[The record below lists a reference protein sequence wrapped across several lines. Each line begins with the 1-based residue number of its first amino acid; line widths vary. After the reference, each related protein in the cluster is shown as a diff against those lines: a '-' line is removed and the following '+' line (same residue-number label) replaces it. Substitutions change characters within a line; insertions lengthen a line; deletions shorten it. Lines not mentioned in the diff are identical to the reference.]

1 MSTSYFCVICDNIF
15 IFHSFGVLVY
25 LSYKMCGIFAYIGNR
40 EAIELLLVALQRME
54 YRGYDSAGA
63 GIHQGDQIKVVKK
76 IGKVANLANACGGGK
91 NPDYFGSMGLAHT
104 RWATHGKPSDE
115 NSHPHCNADKSIVV
129 VHNGIIENYASLK
142 QDLKSKG
149 YVFTSETDTE
159 LLAHLVEDVRKEL
172 GSEASWAVVVSA
184 ALSLVTGTYG
194 LVFMFKDDPDLLIGA
209 RRGSPLLLGVGNGE
223 FYLASDGSAIVEH
236 TKDVVYLREGELV
249 EMRRGGY
256 RIRNIETLGSNRKS
270 IDEFVSNPLCQLEL
284 SLEQIEKGGYKHFM
298 LKEIIDQ
305 PNSIKNTMRGRLYE
319 VQPNSAGRSLADA
332 QVGSETPL
340 NTSSAINPASISD
353 PTLSPHAAS
362 IQSKWGI
369 RLGGLMQ
376 NVKGTNK
383 SALQSIA
390 DARKIIIVACGTSW
404 HSGLIGEYLIEQF
417 ARLPVEVEYASE
429 FRYRNPL
436 ITSEDCI
443 IAISQSGETAD
454 TLEAIRIAKKFGA
467 LTIGIVN
474 VVGST
479 IARETDA
486 GIYLHAGPE
495 IGVASTK
502 AFTAQVMVLT
512 LLAMRL
518 AVVKHSISE
527 TTFNHIAEQINSLPQ
542 YIAHV
547 IESTAPQVKKIAK
560 YFRHAHNFLFLGRG
574 IHFPVALE
582 AALKLKEI
590 SYIHAEGY
598 PAAEMKHGPIALIDH
613 MMPVVVIA
621 PKSDPIY
628 DKIRG
633 SIEEVKAR
641 NGELIIITEEG
652 NHELDEF
659 AGDEQFVIRVP
670 TVDPALQ
677 PLVAIIPL
685 QLLSYY
691 IADLRGC
698 SIDQPRNLAKSVTVE

>member
-1 MSTSYFCVICDNIF
+1 M
-15 IFHSFGVLVY
+15 
-25 LSYKMCGIFAYIGNR
+25 
-40 EAIELLLVALQRME
+40 ELLLTALQRLE
-54 YRGYDSAGA
+54 YRGYDSAGV
-63 GIHQGDQIKVVKK
+63 GIHQDDRIKIVKK
-76 IGKVANLANACGGGK
+76 IGKVANLKNACGGLK
-91 NPDYFGSMGLAHT
+91 NAELSGTCGLSHT

-115 NSHPHCNADKSIVV
+115 NSHPHFNEDKSIVV
-129 VHNGIIENYASLK
+129 VHNGIIENYSTLK
-142 QDLKSKG
+142 QDLKNKG
-149 YVFTSETDTE
+149 YIFTSETDTE
-159 LLAHLVEDVRKEL
+159 LLAHLVADVRKQL
-172 GSEASWAVVVSA
+172 GGEASWAVVVSS
-184 ALSLVTGTYG
+184 ALTLITGTYG

-209 RRGSPLLLGVGNGE
+209 RKGSPLLLGVSEGQY
-223 FYLASDGSAIVEH
+223 YLASDGSAIVEH
-236 TKDVVYLREGELV
+236 TKDVVYLRDGELA
-249 EMRRGGY
+249 EIRRGGY
-256 RIRNIETLGSNRKS
+256 RLRNIETLGASRTS
-270 IDEFVSNPLCQLEL
+270 IDEYVSNPLCKLEL

-298 LKEIIDQ
+298 LKEIVDQ

-319 VQPNSAGRSLADA
+319 VSAAEGHSLSDA

-340 NTSSAINPASISD
+340 RQSTNLRSNDA
-353 PTLSPHAAS
+353 TLTPGTAQ
-362 IQSKWGI
+362 IQSQWGI

-376 NVKGTNK
+376 PLRATGTT
-383 SALQSIA
+383 ALETLAGS
-390 DARKIIIVACGTSW
+390 RKIIICACGTSW
-404 HSGLIGEYLIEQF
+404 HSALIGEYLIEQF
-417 ARLPVEVEYASE
+417 ARLDVEVEYASE

-436 ITSEDCI
+436 ITTEDCVI
-443 IAISQSGETAD
+443 VISQSGETAD
-454 TLEAIRIAKKFGA
+454 TLEAVRIAKKFGA

-518 AVVKHSISE
+518 AVHRHTISE
-527 TTFNHIAEQINSLPQ
+527 QTFNHISEQMNSLPQ

-547 IESTAPQVKKIAK
+547 IETTAPQVKKMSK
-560 YFRHAHNFLFLGRG
+560 YFRHAQNFLFLGRG

-628 DKIRG
+628 DKIRAN
-633 SIEEVKAR
+633 IEEVKAR

-652 NHELDEF
+652 NHELDSY
-659 AGDEQFVIRVP
+659 AADEQFVIRVP
-670 TVDPALQ
+670 TVDSALQ
-677 PLVAIIPL
+677 PLVAIVPL

>member
-1 MSTSYFCVICDNIF
+1 
-15 IFHSFGVLVY
+15 
-25 LSYKMCGIFAYIGNR
+25 MCGIFAYIGDR
-40 EAIELLLVALQRME
+40 QVLELLLVALQRLE
-54 YRGYDSAGA
+54 YRGYDSAGV
-63 GIHQGDQIKVVKK
+63 GIHQDKEIKLIKK
-76 IGKVANLANACGGGK
+76 IGKVANLVNACGGGK
-91 NPDYFGSMGLAHT
+91 NPEFKGTAGLSHT

-115 NSHPHCNADKSIVV
+115 NSHPHYNEDRSIVV

-142 QDLKSKG
+142 QDLKGKG
-149 YVFTSETDTE
+149 YNFSSETDTE
-159 LLAHLVEDVRKEL
+159 LLAHLVADVRKEL
-172 GSEASWAVVVSA
+172 GPDASWAVVVSS
-184 ALSLVTGTYG
+184 ALALVTGTYG

-209 RRGSPLLLGVGNGE
+209 RKGSPLLLGVSNGE
-223 FYLASDGSAIVEH
+223 YYLASDGSAIVEH
-236 TKDVVYLREGELV
+236 TKDVVYLRDGELV
-249 EMRRGGY
+249 EIRRGGY
-256 RIRNIETLGSNRKS
+256 RIRNIETLGASRSS
-270 IDEFVSNPLCQLEL
+270 IDEFVSNPLCKLEL

-305 PNSIKNTMRGRLYE
+305 PNSIKNTVRGRLYE
-319 VQPNSAGRSLADA
+319 VSSGCAGRSLTDA

-340 NTSSAINPASISD
+340 GAAASAAANGSTNSD
-353 PTLSPHAAS
+353 PTLSPGAAA

-376 NVKGTNK
+376 NVRSTGK
-383 SALQSIA
+383 SALDSIA
-390 DARKIIIVACGTSW
+390 NARKIIIVACGTSW

-417 ARLPVEVEYASE
+417 ARVAVEVEYASE

-454 TLEAIRIAKKFGA
+454 TLEAVRIAKKHGA

-512 LLAMRL
+512 LLALRL

-527 TTFNHIAEQINSLPQ
+527 QTFNHIAEQVNNLPQ

-547 IESTAPQVKKIAK
+547 IETTAPQVKRISK
-560 YFRHAHNFLFLGRG
+560 YFRHAQNFLFLGRG

-628 DKIRG
+628 DKIRAN
-633 SIEEVKAR
+633 IEEVKAR

-652 NHELDEF
+652 NHELDSF
-659 AGDEQFVIRVP
+659 AADEQFVIRVP

-677 PLVAIIPL
+677 PLVAIVPL

>member
-1 MSTSYFCVICDNIF
+1 
-15 IFHSFGVLVY
+15 
-25 LSYKMCGIFAYIGNR
+25 MCGIFAYIGNR
-40 EAIELLLVALQRME
+40 QVVELLITALQRLE
-54 YRGYDSAGA
+54 YRGYDSAGV
-63 GIHQGDQIKVVKK
+63 GIHQGERIKIVKK
-76 IGKVANLANACGGGK
+76 IGKVANLAGACGSSS
-91 NPDYFGSMGLAHT
+91 NPEMQGTCGLSHT

-115 NSHPHCNADKSIVV
+115 NSHPHFNMDRSVVV
-129 VHNGIIENYASLK
+129 VHNGIIENYATLK
-142 QDLKSKG
+142 QDLKNKG

-159 LLAHLVEDVRKEL
+159 LLAHLVADVRKEL
-172 GSEASWAVVVSA
+172 GPEASWAVVVSS
-184 ALSLVTGTYG
+184 ALALVTGTYG

-209 RRGSPLLLGVGNGE
+209 RKGSPLLLGVSDGE
-223 FYLASDGSAIVEH
+223 YYLASDGSAIVEH
-236 TKDVVYLREGELV
+236 TKDVVYLRDGELV
-249 EMRRGGY
+249 EIRRGGY
-256 RIRNIETLGSNRKS
+256 RIRNVETLGSTRTS
-270 IDEFVSNPLCQLEL
+270 VDEFVTNPLCKLEL
-284 SLEQIEKGGYKHFM
+284 SLEQIEKGGFKHFM
-298 LKEIIDQ
+298 LKEIVDQ
-305 PNSIKNTMRGRLYE
+305 PNSIMNTIRGRLYE
-319 VQPNSAGRSLADA
+319 VNAGSDGYSIADA
-332 QVGSETPL
+332 QVGSETPIRKS
-340 NTSSAINPASISD
+340 TPDHVMESMSR
-353 PTLSPHAAS
+353 
-362 IQSKWGI
+362 QFGI
-369 RLGGLMQ
+369 RLGGLLQ
-376 NVKGTNK
+376 PVRSTGKT
-383 SALQSIA
+383 ALETISS
-390 DARKIIIVACGTSW
+390 ARKIIIVACGTSW

-417 ARLPVEVEYASE
+417 ARTDVEVEYASE

-436 ITSEDCI
+436 ITAEDCV

-454 TLEAIRIAKKFGA
+454 TLEAIRIAQKHGA

-512 LLAMRL
+512 LLALRL
-518 AVVKHSISE
+518 AVQKKTITDS
-527 TTFNHIAEQINSLPQ
+527 TFNHIADQINSLPQ
-542 YIAHV
+542 VISHV
-547 IESTAPQVKKIAK
+547 IETTAPQIKKISK
-560 YFRHAHNFLFLGRG
+560 YFRHAQNFLFLGRG

-628 DKIRG
+628 EKIRAN
-633 SIEEVKAR
+633 IEEVRAR

-652 NHELDEF
+652 NHELDSY
-659 AGDEQFVIRVP
+659 AGDEQFVVRVP
-670 TVDPALQ
+670 TVDSALQ

-691 IADLRGC
+691 VADLRGC

>member
-1 MSTSYFCVICDNIF
+1 
-15 IFHSFGVLVY
+15 
-25 LSYKMCGIFAYIGNR
+25 MCGIFAYIGDR
-40 EAIELLLVALQRME
+40 QVLELLLVALQRLE
-54 YRGYDSAGA
+54 YRGYDSAGV
-63 GIHQGDQIKVVKK
+63 GIHQDEKIKIMKK
-76 IGKVANLANACGGGK
+76 IGKVANLANACGGKG
-91 NPDYFGSMGLAHT
+91 NPEFAGTLGLSHT

-115 NSHPHCNADKSIVV
+115 NSHPHFTEDKAIVV
-129 VHNGIIENYASLK
+129 VHNGIIENYSSLK
-142 QDLKSKG
+142 EDLLAKG
-149 YVFTSETDTE
+149 YRFSSETDTE
-159 LLAHLVEDVRKEL
+159 LLAHLVADVRKEL
-172 GSEASWAVVVSA
+172 GSEASWSVVVCS

-194 LVFMFKDDPDLLIGA
+194 VAFVFEDDPDLLIGA
-209 RRGSPLLLGVGNGE
+209 RKGSPLLLGVGNGE
-223 FYLASDGSAIVEH
+223 YFLASDGSAIVEH
-236 TKDVVYLREGELV
+236 TKDVVYLRDGELV
-249 EMRRGGY
+249 EIRRGGY
-256 RIRNIETLGSNRKS
+256 RLRNIETLGVHRQS
-270 IDEFVSNPLCQLEL
+270 IDETVSNPLCKLEL
-284 SLEQIEKGGYKHFM
+284 SLEQIEKGGFKHFM
-298 LKEIIDQ
+298 LKEIVDQ
-305 PNSIKNTMRGRLYE
+305 PNSLKNTIRGRLYE
-319 VQPNSAGRSLADA
+319 VNSGMAGHSVGDA
-332 QVGSETPL
+332 QVDGETPL
-340 NTSSAINPASISD
+340 NNASARAAAAAPALFEFD
-353 PTLSPHAAS
+353 PTLTPGAAA
-362 IQSKWGI
+362 IQSRWGI

-376 NVKGTNK
+376 KVKTGNGVSKT
-383 SALQSIA
+383 ALEAMAAAKRIL
-390 DARKIIIVACGTSW
+390 IVACGTSW

-417 ARLPVEVEYASE
+417 ARTNVEVEYASE

-436 ITSEDCI
+436 ITADDCI
-443 IAISQSGETAD
+443 VAISQSGETAD
-454 TLEAIRIAKKFGA
+454 TLEAIRIAKKHGA

-518 AVVKHSISE
+518 AVQKKAISE
-527 TTFNHIAEQINSLPQ
+527 AVFNHIAEEMNELPQ
-542 YIAHV
+542 TIAHV
-547 IESTAPQVKKIAK
+547 IEQTAPQVKKVAK

-628 DKIRG
+628 DKIRAN
-633 SIEEVKAR
+633 IEEVKAR

-652 NHELDEF
+652 NHELDRY

-670 TVDPALQ
+670 TVDSALQ
-677 PLVAIIPL
+677 PLVAIVPL

>member
-1 MSTSYFCVICDNIF
+1 
-15 IFHSFGVLVY
+15 
-25 LSYKMCGIFAYIGNR
+25 MCGIFAYIGNR
-40 EAIELLLVALQRME
+40 QVLELLLTALQRLE
-54 YRGYDSAGA
+54 YRGYDSAGV
-63 GIHQGDQIKVVKK
+63 GIHQGDHIKIVKK
-76 IGKVANLANACGGGK
+76 IGKVANLSTACGGPRNAEHAGTC
-91 NPDYFGSMGLAHT
+91 GLSHT

-115 NSHPHCNADKSIVV
+115 NSHPHFNEDKSIVV

-142 QDLKSKG
+142 QDLKNKG
-149 YVFTSETDTE
+149 YIFTSETDTE
-159 LLAHLVEDVRKEL
+159 LLAHLVADVRKEL
-172 GSEASWAVVVSA
+172 GPEASWAVVVSS
-184 ALSLVTGTYG
+184 ALTLVTGTYG

-209 RRGSPLLLGVGNGE
+209 RKGSPLLLGVADGE
-223 FYLASDGSAIVEH
+223 YYLASDGSAIVEH
-236 TKDVVYLREGELV
+236 TKDVVYLRDGELA
-249 EMRRGGY
+249 EIRRGGY
-256 RIRNIETLGSNRKS
+256 RLRNIETLGSNRMS
-270 IDEFVSNPLCQLEL
+270 IDEYVTNPLCKLEL

-298 LKEIIDQ
+298 LKEIVDQ
-305 PNSIKNTMRGRLYE
+305 PNSIRNTIRGRLYE
-319 VQPNSAGRSLADA
+319 VSATAAGHSLEDA

-340 NTSSAINPASISD
+340 RSASKIHE
-353 PTLSPHAAS
+353 TLSAMET
-362 IQSKWGI
+362 QWGI
-369 RLGGLMQ
+369 RLGGLM
-376 NVKGTNK
+376 GTVRSTGK
-383 SALQSIA
+383 SALETIA
-390 DARKIIIVACGTSW
+390 AARKIIIVACGTSW

-417 ARLPVEVEYASE
+417 ARVDVEVEYASE

-436 ITSEDCI
+436 ISADDCV

-454 TLEAIRIAKKFGA
+454 TLEAIRIAKKHGA

-512 LLAMRL
+512 LLALRL
-518 AVVKHSISE
+518 AVHKKTIAVD
-527 TTFNHIAEQINSLPQ
+527 TFNHIAEQINALPQ

-547 IESTAPQVKKIAK
+547 IETTAPQVKKISK
-560 YFRHAHNFLFLGRG
+560 YFRHAQNFLFLGRG

-628 DKIRG
+628 DKIRAN
-633 SIEEVKAR
+633 IEEVKAR

-652 NHELDEF
+652 NHELDAF

-670 TVDPALQ
+670 TVDSALQ
-677 PLVAIIPL
+677 PLVAIVPL

-691 IADLRGC
+691 VADLRGC

>member
-1 MSTSYFCVICDNIF
+1 
-15 IFHSFGVLVY
+15 
-25 LSYKMCGIFAYIGNR
+25 MCGIFAYIGNR
-40 EAIELLLVALQRME
+40 QVLELLLKALQRLE
-54 YRGYDSAGA
+54 YRGYDSAGV
-63 GIHQGDQIKVVKK
+63 GIHQGEAIKIQKK
-76 IGKVANLANACGGGK
+76 IGKVANLATACGGHT
-91 NPDYFGSMGLAHT
+91 NPEFKGTMGLSHT

-115 NSHPHCNADKSIVV
+115 NSHPHFSEDRSIVV

-142 QDLKSKG
+142 QDLKNKG
-149 YVFTSETDTE
+149 YYFTSETDTE
-159 LLAHLVEDVRKEL
+159 LLAHLVADVRKQL
-172 GSEASWAVVVSA
+172 GPEASWAVVVSS
-184 ALSLVTGTYG
+184 ALALVTGTYG
-194 LVFMFKDDPDLLIGA
+194 LVFMFQDDPDLLIGA
-209 RRGSPLLLGVGNGE
+209 RKGSPLLLGVSDGQY
-223 FYLASDGSAIVEH
+223 YLASDGSAIVEH
-236 TKDVVYLREGELV
+236 TKDVVYLRDGELA
-249 EMRRGGY
+249 EIRRGGY
-256 RIRNIETLGSNRKS
+256 RLRNIEILGASRMS
-270 IDEFVSNPLCQLEL
+270 IDEFVSNPLCKLEL

-305 PNSIKNTMRGRLYE
+305 PNSIKNTIRGRLYE
-319 VQPNSAGRSLADA
+319 VNPSTAGHALTDE

-340 NTSSAINPASISD
+340 NTKSCVANNVD
-353 PTLSPHAAS
+353 PTLTPQSAA
-362 IQSKWGI
+362 IQSRFGI

-376 NVKGTNK
+376 VIK
-383 SALQSIA
+383 STGKTALESISS
-390 DARKIIIVACGTSW
+390 ARKIVIVACGTSW

-417 ARLPVEVEYASE
+417 ARVDVEVEYASE

-436 ITSEDCI
+436 ITADDCI

-454 TLEAIRIAKKFGA
+454 TLEAIRIAKKVGA

-512 LLAMRL
+512 LLAMRM
-518 AVVKHSISE
+518 AVQKKTISE
-527 TTFNHIAEQINSLPQ
+527 QMFNHVSEQMNDLPQ

-547 IESTAPQVKKIAK
+547 IETTAPQVKKISK
-560 YFRHAHNFLFLGRG
+560 YFRHAQNFLFLGRG

-628 DKIRG
+628 DKIRAN
-633 SIEEVKAR
+633 IEEVKAR

-652 NHELDEF
+652 NHELDSF
-659 AGDEQFVIRVP
+659 AADEQFVIRVP
-670 TVDPALQ
+670 TVDTALQ

-691 IADLRGC
+691 VADLRGC

>member
-1 MSTSYFCVICDNIF
+1 
-15 IFHSFGVLVY
+15 
-25 LSYKMCGIFAYIGNR
+25 
-40 EAIELLLVALQRME
+40 LVA
-54 YRGYDSAGA
+54 
-63 GIHQGDQIKVVKK
+63 
-76 IGKVANLANACGGGK
+76 
-91 NPDYFGSMGLAHT
+91 
-104 RWATHGKPSDE
+104 
-115 NSHPHCNADKSIVV
+115 
-129 VHNGIIENYASLK
+129 
-142 QDLKSKG
+142 
-149 YVFTSETDTE
+149 
-159 LLAHLVEDVRKEL
+159 DVRKEL
-172 GSEASWAVVVSA
+172 GPEASWAVVVSS
-184 ALSLVTGTYG
+184 ALTLVTGTYG

-209 RRGSPLLLGVGNGE
+209 RKGSPLLLGVSDGE
-223 FYLASDGSAIVEH
+223 YYLASDGSAIVEH
-236 TKDVVYLREGELV
+236 TKDVVYLRDGELV
-249 EMRRGGY
+249 EIRRGGY
-256 RIRNIETLGSNRKS
+256 RIRNIETLGLNRSS
-270 IDEFVSNPLCQLEL
+270 IDEYVTNPLFKLEL
-284 SLEQIEKGGYKHFM
+284 SLEQIEKGGFKHFM
-298 LKEIIDQ
+298 LKEIVDQ
-305 PNSIKNTMRGRLYE
+305 PNSIKNTIRGRLYE
-319 VQPNSAGRSLADA
+319 ISANETGHSLADA
-332 QVGSETPL
+332 QIGSETPDGVL
-340 NTSSAINPASISD
+340 EST
-353 PTLSPHAAS
+353 AA
-362 IQSKWGI
+362 QFGI

-376 NVKGTNK
+376 PIRTTGKT
-383 SALQSIA
+383 ALETIA
-390 DARKIIIVACGTSW
+390 AARKIIFVACGTSW

-417 ARLPVEVEYASE
+417 ARTDVEVEYASE

-436 ITSEDCI
+436 ITADDCV

-454 TLEAIRIAKKFGA
+454 TLEAIRIAKKHGA
-467 LTIGIVN
+467 LTIGVVN

-518 AVVKHSISE
+518 AVQKKTISDS
-527 TTFNHIAEQINSLPQ
+527 TFNHIAEQINALPQ
-542 YIAHV
+542 YISHV
-547 IESTAPQVKKIAK
+547 IETTAPQIKKISK
-560 YFRHAHNFLFLGRG
+560 YFRHAQNFLFLGRG

-628 DKIRG
+628 DKIRAN
-633 SIEEVKAR
+633 IEEVKAR

-652 NHELDEF
+652 NHELDSF

-670 TVDPALQ
+670 TVDSALQ

-691 IADLRGC
+691 VADLRGC

>member
-1 MSTSYFCVICDNIF
+1 
-15 IFHSFGVLVY
+15 
-25 LSYKMCGIFAYIGNR
+25 MCGIFAYIGNR
-40 EAIELLLVALQRME
+40 QVLELLLKALQRLE
-54 YRGYDSAGA
+54 YRGYDSAGV
-63 GIHQGDQIKVVKK
+63 GIHQESHIKIQKK
-76 IGKVANLANACGGGK
+76 IGKVANLATACGGYS
-91 NPDYFGSMGLAHT
+91 NPEYKGTAGLSHT
-104 RWATHGKPSDE
+104 RWATHGRPSDE
-115 NSHPHCNADKSIVV
+115 NSHPHFSADRSIVV

-142 QDLKSKG
+142 QDLKNKG

-159 LLAHLVEDVRKEL
+159 LLAHLVADVRKEL
-172 GSEASWAVVVSA
+172 GPGASWAVVVSS
-184 ALSLVTGTYG
+184 ALALVTGTYG
-194 LVFMFKDDPDLLIGA
+194 LVFMFKDDSDLLIGA
-209 RRGSPLLLGVGNGE
+209 RKGSPLLLGVADGE
-223 FYLASDGSAIVEH
+223 YYLASDGSAIVEH
-236 TKDVVYLREGELV
+236 TKDVVYLRDGELV
-249 EMRRGGY
+249 EIRRGGY
-256 RIRNIETLGSNRKS
+256 RIRNIETLGANQMS
-270 IDEFVSNPLCQLEL
+270 IDEYVSNPLCKLEL

-305 PNSIKNTMRGRLYE
+305 PNSIKNTIRGRLYE
-319 VQPNSAGRSLADA
+319 VSASVCGHDLCDA

-340 NTSSAINPASISD
+340 FKQVSPQIAALD
-353 PTLSPHAAS
+353 PTLTPNAAA
-362 IQSKWGI
+362 IQSRYGI

-376 NVKGTNK
+376 TVRVSGKT
-383 SALQSIA
+383 ALETIA
-390 DARKIIIVACGTSW
+390 GARKIIIVACGTSW

-417 ARLPVEVEYASE
+417 ARVNVEVEYASE

-436 ITSEDCI
+436 ISSEDVI

-467 LTIGIVN
+467 TTIGIVN

-512 LLAMRL
+512 LLALRI
-518 AVVKHSISE
+518 AVQRKTISE
-527 TTFNHIAEQINSLPQ
+527 EIFNHIAEQMNELPL

-547 IESTAPQVKKIAK
+547 IESTAPQVKKISK
-560 YFRHAHNFLFLGRG
+560 YFRHAQNFLFLGRG

-628 DKIRG
+628 DKIRAN
-633 SIEEVKAR
+633 IEEVKAR
-641 NGELIIITEEG
+641 NGELIIITEED
-652 NHELDEF
+652 NHELDSF
-659 AGDEQFVIRVP
+659 AADEQFVIRVP
-670 TVDPALQ
+670 TVDSALQ
-677 PLVAIIPL
+677 PLVTIVPL

-691 IADLRGC
+691 VADLRGC

>member
-1 MSTSYFCVICDNIF
+1 M
-15 IFHSFGVLVY
+15 L
-25 LSYKMCGIFAYIGNR
+25 
-40 EAIELLLVALQRME
+40 ELLLVALQRLE
-54 YRGYDSAGA
+54 YRGYDSAGV
-63 GIHQGDQIKVVKK
+63 GIHKGEHVKIVKK
-76 IGKVANLANACGGGK
+76 IGKVANLVNACGGPK
-91 NPDYFGSMGLAHT
+91 NTELHGTAGLSHT

-115 NSHPHCNADKSIVV
+115 NSHPHYSTDRSIVV
-129 VHNGIIENYASLK
+129 VHNGIIENYATLK
-142 QDLKSKG
+142 QDLKNKG
-149 YVFTSETDTE
+149 YVFASETDTE
-159 LLAHLVEDVRKEL
+159 LLAHLVADVRKEL
-172 GSEASWAVVVSA
+172 GPEASWAVVVSS
-184 ALSLVTGTYG
+184 ALALVTGTYG

-209 RRGSPLLLGVGNGE
+209 RKGSPLLLGVSDGE
-223 FYLASDGSAIVEH
+223 YYLASDGSAIVEH
-236 TKDVVYLREGELV
+236 TKDVVYLRDGELV
-249 EMRRGGY
+249 EIRRGGY
-256 RIRNIETLGSNRKS
+256 RLRNIDTLGANRMS
-270 IDEFVSNPLCQLEL
+270 IDEYVSNPLCKLEL

-298 LKEIIDQ
+298 LKEIVDQ
-305 PNSIKNTMRGRLYE
+305 PNSLKNTIRGRLYE
-319 VQPNSAGRSLADA
+319 VSPNAGHSLADA
-332 QVGSETPL
+332 QVGSETPHRQ
-340 NTSSAINPASISD
+340 APATVTGPAD
-353 PTLSPHAAS
+353 PSLTPGTAQ
-362 IQSKWGI
+362 IQSQFGI

-376 NVKGTNK
+376 QVQGTNK
-383 SALQSIA
+383 TALECMGA
-390 DARKIIIVACGTSW
+390 ARKIIIVACGTSW

-417 ARLPVEVEYASE
+417 CRVDVEVEYASE

-436 ITSEDCI
+436 IKPDDCI
-443 IAISQSGETAD
+443 VAISQSGETAD
-454 TLEAIRIAKKFGA
+454 TLEAIRIAKKHGA
-467 LTIGIVN
+467 MTIGIVN

-512 LLAMRL
+512 LLALRL
-518 AVVKHSISE
+518 AVQKHSISE
-527 TTFNHIAEQINSLPQ
+527 TTFNHIAEQVNSLPQ

-547 IESTAPQVKKIAK
+547 IESTAPQVKKISK
-560 YFRHAHNFLFLGRG
+560 YFRHAQNFLFLGRG

-628 DKIRG
+628 DKIRAN
-633 SIEEVKAR
+633 IEEVKAR

-652 NHELDEF
+652 NHDLDSY
-659 AGDEQFVIRVP
+659 AADEQFVIRVP

-677 PLVAIIPL
+677 PLVAIVPL

>member
-1 MSTSYFCVICDNIF
+1 
-15 IFHSFGVLVY
+15 
-25 LSYKMCGIFAYIGNR
+25 MCGIFAYIGNR
-40 EAIELLLVALQRME
+40 QVLELLLIALERLE
-54 YRGYDSAGA
+54 YRGYDSAGV
-63 GIHQGDQIKVVKK
+63 GIHQDNHIKLVKK
-76 IGKVANLANACGGGK
+76 IGKVANLTNACGGLK
-91 NPDYFGSMGLAHT
+91 NAELSGTCGLAHT

-115 NSHPHCNADKSIVV
+115 NSHPHFNEDRSIVV
-129 VHNGIIENYASLK
+129 VHNGIIENYSTLK

-149 YVFTSETDTE
+149 YIFTSETDTE
-159 LLAHLVEDVRKEL
+159 LLAHLVEDVRKQL
-172 GSEASWAVVVSA
+172 GPEASWAVVVSS
-184 ALSLVTGTYG
+184 ALTLITGTYG

-209 RRGSPLLLGVGNGE
+209 RKGSPLLLGVANGE
-223 FYLASDGSAIVEH
+223 YYLASDGSAIVEH
-236 TKDVVYLREGELV
+236 TKDVVYLRDGELA
-249 EMRRGGY
+249 EIRRGGY
-256 RIRNIETLGSNRKS
+256 RLRNIETLGASRTS
-270 IDEFVSNPLCQLEL
+270 VDEYVSNPLCKLEL

-298 LKEIIDQ
+298 LKEIVDQ
-305 PNSIKNTMRGRLYE
+305 PNSIKNTTRGRLYE
-319 VQPNSAGRSLADA
+319 VSSTSEGHSLADA
-332 QVGSETPL
+332 QVGCETPL
-340 NTSSAINPASISD
+340 RQSTNLRSQD
-353 PTLSPHAAS
+353 PCLTPGTAQ
-362 IQSKWGI
+362 IQSRWGI

-376 NVKGTNK
+376 VIRTTGKTALETI
-383 SALQSIA
+383 SAS
-390 DARKIIIVACGTSW
+390 RKIIICACGTSW

-417 ARLPVEVEYASE
+417 ARLDVEVEYASE

-436 ITSEDCI
+436 ITPEDCVI
-443 IAISQSGETAD
+443 VISQSGETAD
-454 TLEAIRIAKKFGA
+454 TLEAVRIAKKYGA
-467 LTIGIVN
+467 LTVGIVN

-512 LLAMRL
+512 LLALRL
-518 AVVKHSISE
+518 AVHRHNISE
-527 TTFNHIAEQINSLPQ
+527 QTFNHISEQINSLPQ

-547 IESTAPQVKKIAK
+547 IETTAPQVKKISK
-560 YFRHAHNFLFLGRG
+560 YFRHAQNFLFLGRG

-628 DKIRG
+628 DKIRAN
-633 SIEEVKAR
+633 IEEVKAR

-652 NHELDEF
+652 NHDLDSY
-659 AGDEQFVIRVP
+659 AADEQFVIRVP

-677 PLVAIIPL
+677 PLVAIVPL

>member
-1 MSTSYFCVICDNIF
+1 M
-15 IFHSFGVLVY
+15 
-25 LSYKMCGIFAYIGNR
+25 
-40 EAIELLLVALQRME
+40 
-54 YRGYDSAGA
+54 
-63 GIHQGDQIKVVKK
+63 KK
-76 IGKVANLANACGGGK
+76 IGKVANLVNACGGGR
-91 NPDYFGSMGLAHT
+91 NTELQGTCGLSHT

-115 NSHPHCNADKSIVV
+115 NSHPHFNEDRSIVV

-142 QDLKSKG
+142 QDLMNKG

-159 LLAHLVEDVRKEL
+159 LLAHLVADVRKEL
-172 GSEASWAVVVSA
+172 GPETSWAVVVSS
-184 ALSLVTGTYG
+184 ALALVTGTYG
-194 LVFMFKDDPDLLIGA
+194 LVFMFKDEPDLLIGA
-209 RRGSPLLLGVGNGE
+209 RKGSPLLLGVADGE
-223 FYLASDGSAIVEH
+223 YYLASDGSAIVEH
-236 TKDVVYLREGELV
+236 TKNVVYLRDGELA
-249 EMRRGGY
+249 EIRRGGY
-256 RIRNIETLGSNRKS
+256 RLRNIDTLGTQRQSV
-270 IDEFVSNPLCQLEL
+270 DEYVSNPLCKLEL

-298 LKEIIDQ
+298 LKEIVDQ
-305 PNSIKNTMRGRLYE
+305 PNSIKNTIRGRLYE
-319 VQPNSAGRSLADA
+319 VTNDAGHAITDA

-340 NTSSAINPASISD
+340 NQSTSGQRNLD
-353 PTLSPHAAS
+353 PHLSPITAQ
-362 IQSKWGI
+362 IQSQWGI

-376 NVKGTNK
+376 TVRSNGKT
-383 SALQSIA
+383 ALECIA
-390 DARKIIIVACGTSW
+390 SARKIIIVACGTSW

-417 ARLPVEVEYASE
+417 ARSDVEVEYASE

-436 ITSEDCI
+436 ISADDCV

-454 TLEAIRIAKKFGA
+454 TLEAIRIAKKHGA
-467 LTIGIVN
+467 LTVGIVN

-502 AFTAQVMVLT
+502 AFTGQVMVLT
-512 LLAMRL
+512 LLALRL
-518 AVVKHSISE
+518 AVHKHTISE
-527 TTFNHIAEQINSLPQ
+527 SVFNHISEQINNLPQ

-547 IESTAPQVKKIAK
+547 IETTAPQIKKISK
-560 YFRHAHNFLFLGRG
+560 YFRHAQNFLFLGRG

-628 DKIRG
+628 DKIRAN
-633 SIEEVKAR
+633 IEEVKAR
-641 NGELIIITEEG
+641 NGELIIVTEEG
-652 NHELDEF
+652 NHELDSF

-670 TVDPALQ
+670 TVDSALQ

>member
-1 MSTSYFCVICDNIF
+1 
-15 IFHSFGVLVY
+15 
-25 LSYKMCGIFAYIGNR
+25 MCGIFAYIGNR
-40 EAIELLLVALQRME
+40 QVLELLLVALQRLE
-54 YRGYDSAGA
+54 YRGYDSAGV
-63 GIHQGDQIKVVKK
+63 GIHQDDSIRIVKK
-76 IGKVANLANACGGGK
+76 IGKVANLAQACGGPK
-91 NPDYFGSMGLAHT
+91 NSDLKGTCGLSHT

-115 NSHPHCNADKSIVV
+115 NSHPHFNEEKSIVV
-129 VHNGIIENYASLK
+129 VHNGIIENYATLK

-149 YVFTSETDTE
+149 YHFTSETDTE
-159 LLAHLVEDVRKEL
+159 LLAHLVADVRKEL
-172 GSEASWAVVVSA
+172 GPEASWAVVVSS
-184 ALSLVTGTYG
+184 ALTLVTGTYG

-209 RRGSPLLLGVGNGE
+209 RKGSPLLLGVSDGE
-223 FYLASDGSAIVEH
+223 YYLASDGSAIVEH
-236 TKDVVYLREGELV
+236 TKDVVYLRDGELV
-249 EMRRGGY
+249 EIRRGGY
-256 RIRNIETLGSNRKS
+256 RLRNIETLGANRLS
-270 IDEFVSNPLCQLEL
+270 VDEYITNPLCKLEL

-305 PNSIKNTMRGRLYE
+305 PNSIRNTIRGRLYE
-319 VQPNSAGRSLADA
+319 VNSNAAGHSLSDA

-340 NTSSAINPASISD
+340 RRAASD
-353 PTLSPHAAS
+353 P
-362 IQSKWGI
+362 SKEDLLHQYGI

-376 NVKGTNK
+376 PVRSTGKT
-383 SALQSIA
+383 ALETIA
-390 DARKIIIVACGTSW
+390 AARKIIIVACGTSW

-417 ARLPVEVEYASE
+417 ARTDVEVEYASE

-436 ITSEDCI
+436 ITADDCV

-454 TLEAIRIAKKFGA
+454 TLEAIRIAKKHGA
-467 LTIGIVN
+467 LTIGVVN

-512 LLAMRL
+512 LLALRL
-518 AVVKHSISE
+518 AVQKKTISDS
-527 TTFNHIAEQINSLPQ
+527 TFNLIAGQINSLPQ

-547 IESTAPQVKKIAK
+547 IETTAPQIKKISK
-560 YFRHAHNFLFLGRG
+560 YFRHAQNFLFLGRG

-628 DKIRG
+628 DKIRAN
-633 SIEEVKAR
+633 IEEVKAR

-652 NHELDEF
+652 NHDLDNY

-670 TVDPALQ
+670 TVDSALQ

-691 IADLRGC
+691 VADLRGC

>member
-1 MSTSYFCVICDNIF
+1 
-15 IFHSFGVLVY
+15 
-25 LSYKMCGIFAYIGNR
+25 MCGIFAYIGDR
-40 EAIELLLVALQRME
+40 QVLELLLVALQRLE
-54 YRGYDSAGA
+54 YRGYDSAGVA
-63 GIHQGDQIKVVKK
+63 IHQGEKIKIQKK
-76 IGKVANLANACGGGK
+76 IGKVANLAMACGGNN
-91 NPDYFGSMGLAHT
+91 NPEFAGTAGISHT

-115 NSHPHCNADKSIVV
+115 NSHPHTTEDKSIIV

-142 QDLKSKG
+142 QDLMAKG
-149 YVFTSETDTE
+149 YRFSSETDTE
-159 LLAHLVEDVRKEL
+159 LLAHLVADVRKEL
-172 GSEASWAVVVSA
+172 GAEASWAVVVSS

-194 LVFMFKDDPDLLIGA
+194 LAFMFRDDPDLLIGA
-209 RRGSPLLLGVGNGE
+209 RKGSPLLLGVGNGE
-223 FYLASDGSAIVEH
+223 YYLASDGSAIVEH
-236 TKDVVYLREGELV
+236 TKDVVYLRDGELV
-249 EMRRGGY
+249 EVRRGGY
-256 RIRNIETLGSNRKS
+256 RLRNIETLGSHRLS
-270 IDEFVSNPLCQLEL
+270 IDEFVSNPLCKLEL
-284 SLEQIEKGGYKHFM
+284 SLEQIEKGGFKHFM
-298 LKEIIDQ
+298 LKEIVDQ
-305 PNSIKNTMRGRLYE
+305 PNSIKNTTRGRLYE
-319 VQPNSAGRSLADA
+319 VNPAVCGHA
-332 QVGSETPL
+332 VGDGLVEGETPL
-340 NTSSAINPASISD
+340 NKASSTVPPMLGEVD
-353 PTLSPHAAS
+353 PTLTPGTAA
-362 IQSKWGI
+362 IQSRWGI

-376 NVKGTNK
+376 KIKTASGVSKT
-383 SALQSIA
+383 ALEAMA
-390 DARKIIIVACGTSW
+390 DAKRILIVACGTSW

-417 ARLPVEVEYASE
+417 ARTNVEVEYASE

-436 ITSEDCI
+436 ITSDDCI

-454 TLEAIRIAKKFGA
+454 TLEAIRIAKKHGA

-502 AFTAQVMVLT
+502 AFTGQVMVLT

-518 AVVKHSISE
+518 AVQKKTITE
-527 TTFNHIAEQINSLPQ
+527 TVFNVIAEEINDLPQ
-542 YIAHV
+542 TIAHV
-547 IESTAPQVKKIAK
+547 IETTAPQVKKIAK
-560 YFRHAHNFLFLGRG
+560 YFRHATNFLFLGRG

-628 DKIRG
+628 DKIRAN
-633 SIEEVKAR
+633 IEEVKAR
-641 NGELIIITEEG
+641 NGELLIITEEG
-652 NHELDEF
+652 NHELDSF

-670 TVDPALQ
+670 TVDSALQ
-677 PLVAIIPL
+677 PLVAIVPL

>member
-1 MSTSYFCVICDNIF
+1 
-15 IFHSFGVLVY
+15 
-25 LSYKMCGIFAYIGNR
+25 MCGIFAYIGNR
-40 EAIELLLVALQRME
+40 QVLELLLTALQRLE
-54 YRGYDSAGA
+54 YRGYDSAGV
-63 GIHQGDQIKVVKK
+63 GIHQDDSIRIMKK
-76 IGKVANLANACGGGK
+76 IGKVANLSTACGGPR
-91 NPDYFGSMGLAHT
+91 NPDLGGTCGLSHT

-115 NSHPHCNADKSIVV
+115 NSHPHFNEDKSIVV
-129 VHNGIIENYASLK
+129 VHNGIIENYSTLK
-142 QDLKSKG
+142 QDLRNKG

-159 LLAHLVEDVRKEL
+159 LLAHLVADVRKEL
-172 GSEASWAVVVSA
+172 GPEASWAVVVSS
-184 ALSLVTGTYG
+184 ALNLVTGTYG

-209 RRGSPLLLGVGNGE
+209 RKGSPLLLGVSDGE
-223 FYLASDGSAIVEH
+223 YYLASDGSAIVEH
-236 TKDVVYLREGELV
+236 TKDVVYLRDGELV
-249 EMRRGGY
+249 EIRRGGY
-256 RIRNIETLGSNRKS
+256 RLRNIETLGANRAS
-270 IDEFVSNPLCQLEL
+270 IDEYITNPLCKLEL

-305 PNSIKNTMRGRLYE
+305 PNSIRNTIRGRLYE
-319 VQPNSAGRSLADA
+319 VGAGASGHSLSDA

-340 NTSSAINPASISD
+340 RKSVPDAHID
-353 PTLSPHAAS
+353 ELGR
-362 IQSKWGI
+362 QYGI

-376 NVKGTNK
+376 PVRTNGK
-383 SALQSIA
+383 SALETIA
-390 DARKIIIVACGTSW
+390 SARKIIIVACGTSW

-417 ARLPVEVEYASE
+417 ARTDVEVEYASE

-436 ITSEDCI
+436 ISQDDCV

-454 TLEAIRIAKKFGA
+454 TLEAIRIAKKHGA

-512 LLAMRL
+512 LLALRL
-518 AVVKHSISE
+518 AVFKNTISE
-527 TTFNHIAEQINSLPQ
+527 TTFNHISGQMNALPQ

-547 IESTAPQVKKIAK
+547 IETTAPQIKKISK
-560 YFRHAHNFLFLGRG
+560 YFRHAQNFLFLGRG

-628 DKIRG
+628 DKIRAN
-633 SIEEVKAR
+633 IEEVKAR

-652 NHELDEF
+652 NHELDAF

-670 TVDPALQ
+670 TVDSALQ

-691 IADLRGC
+691 VADLRGC

>member
-1 MSTSYFCVICDNIF
+1 M
-15 IFHSFGVLVY
+15 
-25 LSYKMCGIFAYIGNR
+25 
-40 EAIELLLVALQRME
+40 ELLLVALQRLE
-54 YRGYDSAGA
+54 YRGYDSAGV
-63 GIHQGDQIKVVKK
+63 GIHQDDHIKIVKK
-76 IGKVANLANACGGGK
+76 IGKVANLRSACGGPRNLEHQGTC
-91 NPDYFGSMGLAHT
+91 GLSHT

-115 NSHPHCNADKSIVV
+115 NSHPHFNADKSIVV

-142 QDLKSKG
+142 QDLKNKG
-149 YVFTSETDTE
+149 YIFTSETDTE
-159 LLAHLVEDVRKEL
+159 LLAHLVADVRKEL
-172 GSEASWAVVVSA
+172 GPEASWAVVVSS
-184 ALSLVTGTYG
+184 ALTLVTGTYG
-194 LVFMFKDDPDLLIGA
+194 LVFMFQDDPDLLIGA
-209 RRGSPLLLGVGNGE
+209 RKGSPLLMGVADGE
-223 FYLASDGSAIVEH
+223 YYLASDGSAIVEH
-236 TKDVVYLREGELV
+236 TKDVVYLRDGELA
-249 EMRRGGY
+249 EIRRGGY
-256 RIRNIETLGSNRKS
+256 RLRNIETLGSNRMS
-270 IDEFVSNPLCQLEL
+270 VDEFVTNPLCKLEL

-305 PNSIKNTMRGRLYE
+305 PNSIRNTIRGRLYE
-319 VQPNSAGRSLADA
+319 VSAAAPGHSLADA

-340 NTSSAINPASISD
+340 RSA
-353 PTLSPHAAS
+353 
-362 IQSKWGI
+362 SKMMDSMEAQWGI
-369 RLGGLMQ
+369 RLGGLATT
-376 NVKGTNK
+376 VRSTGKT
-383 SALQSIA
+383 ALETIA
-390 DARKIIIVACGTSW
+390 GARKIIIVACGTSW

-417 ARLPVEVEYASE
+417 ARVDVEVEYASE

-436 ITSEDCI
+436 ITAEDCV

-454 TLEAIRIAKKFGA
+454 TLEAIRIAKKHGA

-512 LLAMRL
+512 LLALRL
-518 AVVKHSISE
+518 AVHKQTISVE
-527 TTFNHIAEQINSLPQ
+527 TFNHIAEQINALPQ

-547 IESTAPQVKKIAK
+547 IETTAPQVKKIAK
-560 YFRHAHNFLFLGRG
+560 YFRHAQNFLFLGRG

-628 DKIRG
+628 DKIRAN
-633 SIEEVKAR
+633 IEEVKAR

-652 NHELDEF
+652 NHELDAF

-670 TVDPALQ
+670 TVDSALQ
-677 PLVAIIPL
+677 PLVAIVPL

-691 IADLRGC
+691 VADLRGC